1 MRSPALRAWTLDHG
15 IWLTRIEGQAPQSNG
30 SAERAVR
37 FLKGRARM
45 LLHAAGLGTE
55 HWATAM
61 EAAAHR
67 QREERLRP
75 EDPQVP
81 CAYGTRVAIKKK
93 RYGDGGRHDLPPHW
107 AKGTYMGPVW
117 DVNGGSAILEDEN
130 NRFTVTTHLRARLH
144 DPGALKDAEEISV
157 LPLKPA
163 RRLREKAA
171 IGADG
176 LALLSSSG
184 KSRNDLVKEILEPI
198 AKDPVHK
205 VKRPQL
211 VNEDGGDRDA
221 SYSTVGAYNFG
232 GKFGITK
239 YTQEAPQL
247 TNKVCQ
253 LLTMD
258 FPNEL
263 FTSATIVR
271 NASMPTHRD
280 SFNDKNS
287 SNLISLLRTTTGA
300 GVWEEL
306 QPGDVF
312 KGRFQSM
319 EVNGKQVPGQ
329 VHLLTSPIQANPRR
343 WHCPIQGT
351 EGPRVLLAGHT
362 INSWRKLTPD
372 MREELFEHGFVLP
385 DEEDLEAKVKALQ
398 EEAEQTRH
406 MEYEVMEEE
415 FIPGLESRDPA
426 IEIDED
432 VRRCAKA
439 AAENLYTRGIEKVLA
454 ELDGDLRVVH
464 TVHPS
469 EVEEAIEQ
477 RSGYSGVHQGCQATT
492 RTSRSGLHGTAWSGD
507 CPRQGGVYRQ
517 PTKQRRPKVPEE
529 GSDCELRK
537 LPAQE

>member
-1 MRSPALRAWTLDHG
+1 
-15 IWLTRIEGQAPQSNG
+15 
-30 SAERAVR
+30 
-37 FLKGRARM
+37 
-45 LLHAAGLGTE
+45 
-55 HWATAM
+55 
-61 EAAAHR
+61 
-67 QREERLRP
+67 
-75 EDPQVP
+75 
-81 CAYGTRVAIKKK
+81 
-93 RYGDGGRHDLPPHW
+93 
-107 AKGTYMGPVW
+107 
-117 DVNGGSAILEDEN
+117 
-130 NRFTVTTHLRARLH
+130 
-144 DPGALKDAEEISV
+144 
-157 LPLKPA
+157 
-163 RRLREKAA
+163 
-171 IGADG
+171 
-176 LALLSSSG
+176 
-184 KSRNDLVKEILEPI
+184 
-198 AKDPVHK
+198 
-205 VKRPQL
+205 
-211 VNEDGGDRDA
+211 
-221 SYSTVGAYNFG
+221 
-232 GKFGITK
+232 
-239 YTQEAPQL
+239 
-247 TNKVCQ
+247 
-253 LLTMD
+253 MD

-477 RSGYSGVHQGCQATT
+477 RSKAVYTVNPPNKEGQKYRRKARIVSCGNFQPKSDNEINYSGA
-492 RTSRSGLHGTAWSGD
+492 L
-507 CPRQGGVYRQ
+507 
-517 PTKQRRPKVPEE
+517 
-529 GSDCELRK
+529 LRK
-537 LPAQE
+537 QFDWE

>member
-1 MRSPALRAWTLDHG
+1 
-15 IWLTRIEGQAPQSNG
+15 
-30 SAERAVR
+30 
-37 FLKGRARM
+37 M

-232 GKFGITK
+232 G
-239 YTQEAPQL
+239 
-247 TNKVCQ
+247 
-253 LLTMD
+253 
-258 FPNEL
+258 
-263 FTSATIVR
+263 
-271 NASMPTHRD
+271 
-280 SFNDKNS
+280 
-287 SNLISLLRTTTGA
+287 
-300 GVWEEL
+300 
-306 QPGDVF
+306 
-312 KGRFQSM
+312 
-319 EVNGKQVPGQ
+319 
-329 VHLLTSPIQANPRR
+329 
-343 WHCPIQGT
+343 
-351 EGPRVLLAGHT
+351 
-362 INSWRKLTPD
+362 
-372 MREELFEHGFVLP
+372 
-385 DEEDLEAKVKALQ
+385 
-398 EEAEQTRH
+398 
-406 MEYEVMEEE
+406 
-415 FIPGLESRDPA
+415 
-426 IEIDED
+426 
-432 VRRCAKA
+432 
-439 AAENLYTRGIEKVLA
+439 
-454 ELDGDLRVVH
+454 
-464 TVHPS
+464 
-469 EVEEAIEQ
+469 
-477 RSGYSGVHQGCQATT
+477 
-492 RTSRSGLHGTAWSGD
+492 
-507 CPRQGGVYRQ
+507 
-517 PTKQRRPKVPEE
+517 
-529 GSDCELRK
+529 
-537 LPAQE
+537 